1 MSLARGAVLAVAVLA
16 CAWFVVGIRQ
26 AANTTRATTAISSGT
41 DLSAARAAR
50 IASWLN
56 AAGWLNPDQQVNVLR
71 GQLALD
77 QNQRAHAELIV
88 ERVTRKEP
96 DNLQAWLVLL
106 QATLDRDRRVFDIA
120 VKALYRLDPRA
131 K

>member
-1 MSLARGAVLAVAVLA
+1 M
-16 CAWFVVGIRQ
+16 VGIRQ
-26 AANTTRATTAISSGT
+26 AANTTHAAAAISSGT
-41 DLSAARAAR
+41 ELSAARAGR
-50 IASWLN
+50 IASWLK

-77 QNQRAHAELIV
+77 QNQRAEAELIA